1 MMDELLTQ
9 FLIEG
14 RDLVSSA
21 EAALGRLRRAPDEA
35 AALDALFRDVHTL
48 KGSVALFDMVPAEA
62 LLHRAEDV
70 LMAVQKGGAPLAPAL
85 VGTLVL
91 CIDEVDRWID
101 ELERSGRIGDDA
113 GERSARLIARLTGE
127 TAAPDALVE
136 QAAVPGSA
144 EPDWLAAV
152 RARLTPEAAHGDRLL
167 TAFRYT
173 PDADCFFRG
182 DDPLLVVASVPDLID
197 LAVLPQ
203 ADWPA
208 LDSWDPFRCAAAL
221 EGVSAAPPDAVRA
234 AFRLIPDQV
243 AFAAIAPIEARAA
256 AEADDIVDP
265 ADFAGT
271 GRLVRVDGARLDTL
285 AAEVGELVVAANGLA
300 FATRRAAGV
309 DAELA
314 ASLRIIQ
321 IDIDRI
327 AGRLHQSVSAVRR
340 VSLAGTLRR
349 LPRLVREIADGLGKP
364 VAFTL
369 RGETTQVDKA
379 IGDGLFEPL
388 LHLVRN
394 ALDHGLETTDR
405 RAAAGKPVE
414 GRLAVDIRRQGDEVV
429 LTVSDDGAGIDPALI
444 RRLGV
449 ARGLVDV
456 DTAGEL
462 SDAQA
467 LRLILVPGF
476 STAAAVTDLSGRGVG
491 MDAVQTAVERLRGR
505 IVIETVLGEGTRFE
519 LRLPLEA
526 ITTRLLIVRAGT
538 DRFGVPLDQIVETAR
553 VATSDILTVGTGEAC
568 VLRDR
573 TVPVVDLARLLGG
586 IGTEGTAARLVL
598 TESAGETVAV
608 RVSGFESQIDA
619 MVRETSG
626 LLATLPGVA
635 GTALLGD
642 GQVLLVLDLPELVQ

>member
-1 MMDELLTQ
+1 MDELLTQ

-21 EAALGRLRRAPDEA
+21 EAALGRLTRAPDDA
-35 AALDALFRDVHTL
+35 GALDALFRDVHTL
-48 KGSVALFDMVPAEA
+48 KGSVALFDMAPAEA
-62 LLHRAEDV
+62 LLHRAEDL
-70 LMAVQKGGAPLAPAL
+70 LMAAQKGGVSLAPAT
-85 VGTLVL
+85 VDTLVL

-113 GERSARLIARLTGE
+113 PERSARLIARLTGE
-127 TAAPDALVE
+127 IVVPDGE
-136 QAAVPGSA
+136 DEESTVPGSA
-144 EPDWLAAV
+144 QPDWLAAV
-152 RARLTPEAAHGDRLL
+152 RARLAPEAAQGDRLL
-167 TAFRYT
+167 TAFRYL

-182 DDPLLVVASVPDLID
+182 DDPLAVAASVPELLD

-203 ADWPA
+203 GGWGP
-208 LDSWDPFRCAAAL
+208 LDSWDPFRCATVL
-221 EGVSAAPPDAVRA
+221 EGVSAAPLEAVRA
-234 AFRLIPDQV
+234 AFRLVPDQV
-243 AFAAIAPIEARAA
+243 AFAAIAPRETRATGEAESAVGP
-256 AEADDIVDP
+256 VDV
-265 ADFAGT
+265 AS

-285 AAEVGELVVAANGLA
+285 AAEVGELVVAANSLA
-300 FATRRAAGV
+300 FATRHAAGV

-314 ASLRIIQ
+314 ASLRTIQ
-321 IDIDRI
+321 ADIDRI
-327 AGRLHQSVSAVRR
+327 AGRLHQSVTAVRR

-349 LPRLVREIADGLGKP
+349 LPRLVREIADGLAKP

-379 IGDGLFEPL
+379 IADGLFEPL

-394 ALDHGLETTDR
+394 ALDHGLEEAER
-405 RAAAGKPVE
+405 RAAAGKPAE
-414 GRLAVDIRRQGDEVV
+414 GQLAIDIKRQGDEVV
-429 LTVSDDGAGIDPALI
+429 LTVSDDGVGIDPALI
-444 RRLGV
+444 RRLGI
-449 ARGLVDV
+449 ARGLVDAEAA
-456 DTAGEL
+456 AGL

-467 LRLILVPGF
+467 LRLILAPGF
-476 STAAAVTDLSGRGVG
+476 STAATVTDLSGRGVG
-491 MDAVQTAVERLRGR
+491 MDAVQAAVERLRGR
-505 IVIETVLGEGTRFE
+505 IVIESVLGEGSRFE
-519 LRLPLEA
+519 LRLPLDA
-526 ITTRLLIVRAGT
+526 ITTRLLIVRAGA
-538 DRFGVPLDQIVETAR
+538 DRYGVPLDQIVETAR
-553 VATSDILTVGTGEAC
+553 VAASDILTVGTGEAC

-586 IGTEGTAARLVL
+586 MGTEGAAARLVL

-608 RVSGFESQIDA
+608 RVAGFESQIDA